1 MDHLYRYQINGSS
14 DAPRIM
20 LMTIPIERR
29 TSKGAWLENG
39 RFVLL
44 TANKKYACETI
55 ESARESFLARTTK
68 WRAIL
73 SCRFKHIDEAL
84 HDLEANGWPD
94 ERKKP
99 EKNECYHW
107 LLPPIR

>member
-1 MDHLYRYQINGSS
+1 MDSLYRYQITGSS

-29 TSKGAWLENG
+29 TSKGAWLQDG

-55 ESARESFLARTTK
+55 GAARESFLARTAR
-68 WRAIL
+68 WREIL
-73 SCRFKHIDEAL
+73 SRNIKLIDIAMS
-84 HDLEANGWPD
+84 DLETKGWPD
-94 ERKKP
+94 ERKNNGEDDGP
-99 EKNECYHW
+99 RW
-107 LLPPIR
+107 LSFFE